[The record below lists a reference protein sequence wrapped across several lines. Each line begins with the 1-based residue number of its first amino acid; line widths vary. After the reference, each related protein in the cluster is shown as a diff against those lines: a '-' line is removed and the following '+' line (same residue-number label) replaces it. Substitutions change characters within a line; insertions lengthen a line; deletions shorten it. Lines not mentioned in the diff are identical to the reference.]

1 MIALAQAGVN
11 TLEEYEAIQGY
22 LDIDDLIDY
31 MLIHQYT
38 SNRDGPEEFNSNNMR
53 GLRKREPG
61 AQFRFFMWDMDYSL
75 WEVDRNIN
83 IDVAISGSISFVYP
97 RRRAFPEFRLRY
109 ADHVRTH
116 LFNDG
121 ALTPDRVLERWN
133 RRSDEIFSA
142 LIGES
147 ARWGDAKRP
156 AQPYTRDVEWAEERR
171 RLVEECF
178 PGRTE
183 VLIKQ
188 LKDPDLYTKALAP
201 NFNHHGG
208 RVSSDFVLTMTAGT
222 LFSPHR
228 GEFVYTTDGGD
239 TRVYGTGE
247 RSATAMVYDG
257 GISLTK
263 STTIKARS
271 VNNGDWSAL
280 NEATFVIGSAPTPEE
295 PLKISEIH
303 YRPAPST
310 EAELAAGFDRRSD
323 FEFLELFNA
332 GFERVDLTSLEFT
345 RGLTL
350 FFRDLEVLDLAPGAT
365 VLLVGNQDAFTLR
378 YGAGLPV
385 IGEFA
390 QGKLNDD
397 GETIIFVLDA
407 DVVIQEIPYNDQAL
421 WPESADGEGFS
432 LTLIDPTSDAA
443 LEDPASWRASTA
455 PGGSPG
461 IVEPGGAPTAVIV
474 STIMVTQDVIEAKT
488 YWILSIDQS
497 TLNGSSY

>member
-1 MIALAQAGVN
+1 M
-11 TLEEYEAIQGY
+11 
-22 LDIDDLIDY
+22 
-31 MLIHQYT
+31 
-38 SNRDGPEEFNSNNMR
+38 
-53 GLRKREPG
+53 
-61 AQFRFFMWDMDYSL
+61 
-75 WEVDRNIN
+75 
-83 IDVAISGSISFVYP
+83 
-97 RRRAFPEFRLRY
+97 
-109 ADHVRTH
+109 
-116 LFNDG
+116 
-121 ALTPDRVLERWN
+121 
-133 RRSDEIFSA
+133 
-142 LIGES
+142 
-147 ARWGDAKRP
+147 
-156 AQPYTRDVEWAEERR
+156 
-171 RLVEECF
+171 
-178 PGRTE
+178 
-183 VLIKQ
+183 
-188 LKDPDLYTKALAP
+188 
-201 NFNHHGG
+201 
-208 RVSSDFVLTMTAGT
+208 
-222 LFSPHR
+222 
-228 GEFVYTTDGGD
+228 
-239 TRVYGTGE
+239 
-247 RSATAMVYDG
+247 
-257 GISLTK
+257 
-263 STTIKARS
+263 
-271 VNNGDWSAL
+271 
-280 NEATFVIGSAPTPEE
+280 
-295 PLKISEIH
+295 
-303 YRPAPST
+303 
-310 EAELAAGFDRRSD
+310 
-323 FEFLELFNA
+323 
-332 GFERVDLTSLEFT
+332 DLTSLEFT